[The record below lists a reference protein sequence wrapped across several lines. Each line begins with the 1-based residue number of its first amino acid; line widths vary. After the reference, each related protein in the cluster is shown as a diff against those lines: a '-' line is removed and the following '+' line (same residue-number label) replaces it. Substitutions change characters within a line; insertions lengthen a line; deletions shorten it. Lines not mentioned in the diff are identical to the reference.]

1 MDYGYA
7 RVSTS
12 AQDLARQL
20 DALAA
25 AGIAPSA
32 TFTDKKTGATT
43 ERPGL
48 VQLLALVAPGD
59 TITACTLDRLGRNI
73 TDMLVMV
80 RDLKQAGV
88 GLRTIADPIPIDTR
102 TCGAMA
108 EMSVAMLAFFADV
121 ERVFML
127 ERVAAAR
134 EAKRRRGQAT
144 GRPAKISPG
153 QRRRILTLIEDPRSQ
168 SSPEDIAAD
177 YQISRATLYRELAKA
192 RAERAAQ
199 PQEVAS

>member
-7 RVSTS
+7 RVSTT

-20 DALAA
+20 DALAD

-43 ERPGL
+43 ARPGL
-48 VQLLALVAPGD
+48 ARLLALVCTGD
-59 TITACTLDRLGRNI
+59 TITTCTLDRLGRNI

-80 RDLKQAGV
+80 RDLRQAGV
-88 GLRTIADPIPIDTR
+88 GLRTIADPIPIGTR
-102 TCGAMA
+102 AGGAMA
-108 EMSVAMLAFFADV
+108 EMPVAMLAFFADV

-134 EAKRRRGQAT
+134 EAKRRRGQAS

-168 SSPEDIAAD
+168 SSPEEIAAD

-192 RAERAAQ
+192 RAERTAQ
-199 PQEVAS
+199 PQEAAS

>member
-32 TFTDKKTGATT
+32 TFTDKKTGTT
-43 ERPGL
+43 VERPGL
-48 VQLLALVAPGD
+48 MRLLALVAPGD

-73 TDMLVMV
+73 TGMLVMV
-80 RDLKQAGV
+80 RDLRQAGV

-102 TCGAMA
+102 TGGAMA

-144 GRPAKISPG
+144 GRPAKISPR

-192 RAERAAQ
+192 RAERATQ
-199 PQEVAS
+199 PQEMAS

>member
-7 RVSTS
+7 RVSTT

-32 TFTDKKTGATT
+32 TFTDKKTGTTT

-48 VQLLALVAPGD
+48 AQLLALVAPGD

-80 RDLKQAGV
+80 RDLTQAGV

-102 TCGAMA
+102 VGGAMA
-108 EMSVAMLAFFADV
+108 EM
-121 ERVFML
+121 
-127 ERVAAAR
+127 
-134 EAKRRRGQAT
+134 
-144 GRPAKISPG
+144 
-153 QRRRILTLIEDPRSQ
+153 
-168 SSPEDIAAD
+168 
-177 YQISRATLYRELAKA
+177 
-192 RAERAAQ
+192 
-199 PQEVAS
+199 